1 MMLRHMVELFSTM
14 FPGSTRNILVF
25 LKVKRQD
32 KSLLFPAVAF
42 ANLLTTFHKTLFNTI
57 LACGL

>member
-1 MMLRHMVELFSTM
+1 MVELFSTM
-14 FPGSTRNILVF
+14 FPGSTRNLLVF
-25 LKVKRQD
+25 LKVKRQG

-57 LACGL
+57 LACGF